1 MTEHLDYDA
10 PALEPGDLD
19 PDPIAQFR
27 TWFAEARAAG
37 LNEPEAMTVS
47 TTAPASRHVLL
58 RGVDERGF
66 TFFTNYGSAKG
77 RELAA
82 DPRVALTF
90 AWLDLHRTVRVVGVA
105 ARLAEA
111 ESDAY
116 FASRPRGSRIGA
128 WASPQSEVIPDR
140 AALDAR
146 VAEVEARFAGV
157 EDVPR
162 PPHWGGVV
170 VLPATV
176 EFWQGRPS
184 RLHDRLRYRRGEAAG
199 GAWVIERL
207 AP

>member
-1 MTEHLDYDA
+1 MTVHRDYDA
-10 PALEPGDLD
+10 PPLEPGDLD

-27 TWFAEARAAG
+27 TWFAEARSAG

-66 TFFTNYGSAKG
+66 TFFTNYRSAKA
-77 RELAA
+77 RELEA

-90 AWLDLHRTVRVVGVA
+90 AWLDLHRAVRVTGRA
-105 ARLAEA
+105 ERLPQA

-140 AALDAR
+140 SSLDAG

-162 PPHWGGVV
+162 PPHWGGILVV
-170 VLPATV
+170 PERL

-184 RLHDRLRYRRGEAAG
+184 RLHDRLRYRRAD
-199 GAWVIERL
+199 GAWAIERL